1 MDSRVLANLGGCG
14 QFHPMPSVDPEVSAI
29 VDEFMA
35 RVRTGRAVTALE
47 IMLNKGFV
55 TTDDLKARGY
65 EHPPR
70 AIADIRDNGIP
81 VTTENAVSG
90 TGKRMASYR
99 LGTAEQIRVGQTG
112 RTNFSKKFRNALF
125 DAHGTKDAI
134 TGAEHDRNALQ
145 IDHRVP
151 YRVSGDAGLGDV
163 SAFMLL
169 DGKSQRAKSWSCEHC
184 ENFIRLRKPE
194 ICRSCFWASP
204 ESYSHV
210 ALQEIR
216 RAELVWQG
224 EEVHDFERIKE
235 AAASQGLS
243 PAELLKDLGRRE
255 TEL

>member
-1 MDSRVLANLGGCG
+1 
-14 QFHPMPSVDPEVSAI
+14 MPSVDPEVLAI
-29 VDEFMA
+29 VQEFID

-47 IMLNKGFV
+47 IMLEKGFV

-70 AIADIRDNGIP
+70 AIADVRDNGIP
-81 VTTENAVSG
+81 VLTEKAVSA
-90 TGKRMASYR
+90 TGKRMARYR

-112 RTNFSKKFRNALF
+112 RTNFSKKFRTALLS
-125 DAHGTKDAI
+125 AYGNKDAI

-184 ENFIRLRKPE
+184 ENFIRLIDPK
-194 ICRSCFWASP
+194 ICRSCFWAFP

-210 ALQEIR
+210 AMQEIR
-216 RAELVWQG
+216 RADLVWQG
-224 EEVHDFERIKE
+224 EEVHDYDKIKDM
-235 AAASQGLS
+235 AASQGLS
-243 PAELLKDLGRRE
+243 PAELLKALGRRE
-255 TEL
+255 TEF